1 MHGESNMVLKIA
13 HWNRK
18 LEVYELGRQS
28 NSWLSS
34 LLNFTD
40 NLVPYDRL
48 IVLQPNVLGCAI
60 VNNSLRFINLHTK
73 NIISS

>member
-48 IVLQPNVLGCAI
+48 IVLQ
-60 VNNSLRFINLHTK
+60 T
-73 NIISS
+73 